1 MKVFAILLVLLLL
14 VSGCLAP
21 IQREI
26 AELQQE
32 EIMANL
38 DMIQLQHEQIVML
51 ERYVTKVDSMVLEA
65 LERLSARI
73 CSLEAQQARISLLS
87 LRVAMSRPSYENWDP
102 LKGMIDSGDV
112 DDLPLYPG
120 KMFGR

>member
-1 MKVFAILLVLLLL
+1 MKVFAVLLVLLLL
-14 VSGCLAP
+14 VSGCSAP

-26 AELQQE
+26 AELQQG

-38 DMIQLQHEQIVML
+38 DMIQLQHEQIAML
-51 ERYVTKVDSMVLEA
+51 EWYVTKVDSMVWAA

-73 CSLEAQQARISLLS
+73 CSLEKRQARISLLS
-87 LRVAMSRPSYENWDP
+87 LRVAMSMPSYGQHG
-102 LKGMIDSGDV
+102 LAADSGDV